1 MPNALRAPHV
11 AGALSTGFFWFCS
24 TCTLQCCVS
33 APSSLSAPSA
43 ASAPFCLQL
52 LGEID
57 HQPGV
62 DDEDAG
68 IVVQYN
74 PGDELAVKVDGDT
87 ITYERNDE
95 VIFTSEQKPVF
106 PLVVSAAFC
115 DRGARAAAIEM
126 GLLLV

>member
-1 MPNALRAPHV
+1 MAD
-11 AGALSTGFFWFCS
+11 LSTIDFALY
-24 TCTLQCCVS
+24 CTKGSFLAVREKGQ
-33 APSSLSAPSA
+33 
-43 ASAPFCLQL
+43 
-52 LGEID
+52 
-57 HQPGV
+57 
-62 DDEDAG
+62 DAG